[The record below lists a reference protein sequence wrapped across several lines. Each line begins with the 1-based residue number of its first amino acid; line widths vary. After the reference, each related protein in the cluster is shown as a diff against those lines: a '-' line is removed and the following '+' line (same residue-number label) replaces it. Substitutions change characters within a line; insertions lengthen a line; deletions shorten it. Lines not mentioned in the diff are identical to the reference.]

1 MRVIAY
7 DDNKHVRES
16 IQMLLMDAEY
26 IELIAV
32 LSNTENILED
42 IKITEPH
49 VILMDIDMLG
59 INGIEATSLVKKHY
73 PEIQILMQTI
83 FYDDSK
89 IFEAIRAGASGYL
102 LKEDIGKEITGAIK
116 EVYLGGAP
124 MSPGVARKVLQQ
136 FQTTTTLPP
145 EDYKLSKR
153 EKEVLEFLVQGLSY
167 KMIAAKMNITYDT
180 VRAHIKKIYEK
191 LHVSSMTEAV
201 AKAISSRLFT
211 GL

>member
-7 DDNKHVRES
+7 DDNKHIRES
-16 IQMLLMDAEY
+16 IEMLLIDAEY

-32 LSNTENILED
+32 LANTDNVLND
-42 IKITEPH
+42 IKNTDPH
-49 VILMDIDMLG
+49 VILMDIDMPG
-59 INGIEATSLVKKHY
+59 MNGIEATSLVKKHY
-73 PEIQILMQTI
+73 PEIQILMQTV
-83 FYDDSK
+83 FYDDNK

-102 LKEDIGKEITGAIK
+102 LKEDIGKEITGAIQ

-124 MSPGVARKVLQQ
+124 MSPGVARKVLLQ
-136 FQTTTTLPP
+136 FQANVSQPK

-153 EKEVLEFLVQGLSY
+153 EKEVLELLVQGLSY
-167 KMIAAKMNITYDT
+167 KMIASKMNITYDT

-201 AKAISSRLFT
+201 AKAISSRLFI
-211 GL
+211 